1 MKRTKPEKK
10 QSSVSG
16 CSATSDGCSVLQGSV
31 SRTGLYQEADGVVIK
46 GSDISLSVP
55 LGAVRKVE
63 GKPGGGFAADAGSS
77 TPAESVEPQVNVTS
91 APTHSLL
98 DLLADQALA
107 REKPFSV
114 SQELLAAAVAKYKRS
129 VQHWSFVV
137 DSKSPPLPPPPPQS
151 SPVGFLVSGVCPD
164 VPSKLLQ
171 IGDLTKHVDA
181 GEVYVISDDDP
192 DDPVP

>member
-1 MKRTKPEKK
+1 M
-10 QSSVSG
+10 
-16 CSATSDGCSVLQGSV
+16 
-31 SRTGLYQEADGVVIK
+31 SRKGLHQEVDGVFIE

-55 LGAVRKVE
+55 LGAVKKEVVAMKKVE
-63 GKPGGGFAADAGSS
+63 VEPGGSSS
-77 TPAESVEPQVNVTS
+77 TPAEWVEPQVNVTP

-129 VQHWSFVV
+129 VQNMSFVV
-137 DSKSPPLPPPPPQS
+137 DSKSPPFPPPPPQS
-151 SPVGFLVSGVCPD
+151 SPVGFPVSGVCQV

-171 IGDLTKHVDA
+171 IGDLTKRVDG
-181 GEVYVISDDDP
+181 GEVYIISDDDP

>member
-1 MKRTKPEKK
+1 M
-10 QSSVSG
+10 
-16 CSATSDGCSVLQGSV
+16 
-31 SRTGLYQEADGVVIK
+31 SRKGLHQEVDDVFIE

-55 LGAVRKVE
+55 LGAVKKEVVALKKVE
-63 GKPGGGFAADAGSS
+63 GKPGGGSP
-77 TPAESVEPQVNVTS
+77 TPAESVGPQVSVTP

-129 VQHWSFVV
+129 VQNWSFVV
-137 DSKSPPLPPPPPQS
+137 DSKSPPFPPPPPQS
-151 SPVGFLVSGVCPD
+151 SPVGFPVSGVCQV

-171 IGDLTKHVDA
+171 IGDLSKHVDA